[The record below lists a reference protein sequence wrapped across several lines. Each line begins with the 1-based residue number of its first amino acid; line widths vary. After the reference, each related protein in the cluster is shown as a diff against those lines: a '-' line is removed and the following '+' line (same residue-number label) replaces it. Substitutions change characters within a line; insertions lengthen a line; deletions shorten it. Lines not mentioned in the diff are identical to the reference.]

1 MTVNVNLENLMDLG
15 FNAFQSLFD
24 CSKNFNFVFN
34 PAIKNKFTWR
44 SFDRLRILNRFL
56 KLDVFQVP
64 IWSVRDQKF
73 LDFS

>member
-15 FNAFQSLFD
+15 FNAFYSLFD

-44 SFDRLRILNRFL
+44 SFDRPRILNGFL
-56 KLDVFQVP
+56 QLDVFQVP
-64 IWSVRDQKF
+64 IWSVGVNIF
-73 LDFS
+73 